1 MYGTVTSSSAGVSR
15 AERQMAS
22 PPPPAAAPFRYTVQE
37 GDSLARVAAKTG
49 STEQALM
56 ALNPLL
62 VSASASGKKRVRL
75 YPGQQL
81 VVDDARRVS
90 LPPPPDC
97 IDAGWGQMHV
107 VRAGEALRDI
117 AAQYNTTEELLRQD
131 NRRFFPAGERGVLEP
146 GQLLHV
152 RIFNSGEMEPDT
164 ADPNVVEDAAV
175 AAPPSAAASYSNSSA
190 KFARYKTH
198 VVDPSD
204 TFASL
209 CAQYEI
215 SYPVLL
221 QLNRGRF
228 PVGKRADLAPGEP
241 LIVPDL
247 EASREAASRR
257 HIAEVKLTKQ
267 IHVVEAGE
275 TPHEIAAR
283 YGMTYDEI
291 REFNRAYFPKG
302 FRGEIRPGYKLVV
315 KRLEAEAA
323 GRSDGT
329 DVRRDSGASL
339 RDAYMPIG
347 GEVTASTA

>member
-1 MYGTVTSSSAGVSR
+1 MYGTVTSANGSSGGRSQAVT
-15 AERQMAS
+15 A

-49 STEQALM
+49 TSEADLL

-62 VSASASGKKRVRL
+62 GAKARKVKL
-75 YPGQQL
+75 YAGQQL

-97 IDAGWGQMHV
+97 IDNGWGQMHL
-107 VRAGEALRDI
+107 VRSGETLRDI

-131 NRRFFPAGERGVLEP
+131 NRRFFPAGERGWLEP
-146 GQLLHV
+146 GQMLHV
-152 RIFNSGEMEPDT
+152 RIFNSGEMEPDAAT
-164 ADPNVVEDAAV
+164 GAEADEEQQ
-175 AAPPSAAASYSNSSA
+175 STTYSNSSA
-190 KFARYKTH
+190 TFARYKTH
-198 VVDPSD
+198 VVTPSD
-204 TFASL
+204 SFASL

-215 SYPVLL
+215 SYAVLL

-228 PVGKRADLAPGEP
+228 PVGKRADLNPGES

-247 EASREAASRR
+247 EASREAESRR

-267 IHVVEAGE
+267 IHVVENGE
-275 TPHEIAAR
+275 TPHGIAER

-291 REFNRAYFPKG
+291 REYNRAYFPKG
-302 FRGEIRPGYKLVV
+302 YRGEIRPGFKLVV
-315 KRLEAEAA
+315 KRLEPQESGRRHDRDRAA
-323 GRSDGT
+323 SAGSDNGGHRSE
-329 DVRRDSGASL
+329 
-339 RDAYMPIG
+339 YMAIG